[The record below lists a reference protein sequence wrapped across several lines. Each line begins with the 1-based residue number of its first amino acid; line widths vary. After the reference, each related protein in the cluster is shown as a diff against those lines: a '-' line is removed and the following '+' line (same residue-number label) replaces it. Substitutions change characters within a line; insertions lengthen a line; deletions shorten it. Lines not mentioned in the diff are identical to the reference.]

1 MLNRLEKRAA
11 GIVNIIDNS
20 VKVVRVYDILHDQVT
35 SEADFDPAPAPEEAV
50 IEEHRVSSR
59 ENVPSL
65 NVRLE
70 SR

>member
-35 SEADFDPAPAPEEAV
+35 SEADFDPPSVPEETV
-50 IEEHRVSSR
+50 VEERCVHSR

-65 NVRLE
+65 NIRFE